1 MNSASEL
8 TGSDGGT
15 ASTVGEFAISVIGSR
30 SRCGS
35 NASFL

>member
-1 MNSASEL
+1 MNSGSVL

-30 SRCGS
+30 SVCGS
-35 NASFL
+35 KASFL